1 MREEGY
7 AGRLCCSSRI
17 YSGWR
22 MVEECLGEQRG
33 GEKKKTIKK
42 KQREERQVGVKVVR
56 YL

>member
-33 GEKKKTIKK
+33 GEKKNNKK
-42 KQREERQVGVKVVR
+42 EAKRGEASRCEGS
-56 YL
+56 